1 MKIGVMSASFK
12 PSGDVPV
19 SKDSL
24 KKFSNILA
32 VVSELILSILGVI
45 LSLVDDLLRLMSL
58 ITFTAL
64 LNATRSK
71 ENLFI

>member
-1 MKIGVMSASFK
+1 MSASFK
-12 PSGDVPV
+12 LSWDVPV

-24 KKFSNILA
+24 KKSSNILA

-58 ITFTAL
+58 ISFTKSL
-64 LNATRSK
+64 
-71 ENLFI
+71 

>member
-1 MKIGVMSASFK
+1 MKIGVISGSFK
-12 PSGDVPV
+12 LSGDVPV

-24 KKFSNILA
+24 KSFCNILA

-45 LSLVDDLLRLMSL
+45 LPLVDDLLRLMSL
-58 ITFTAL
+58 IAFTTL